1 MDAMMLMISFV
12 AFFALIAAW
21 LVLPS
26 SKAPGTMMPSRVS
39 VPRPSAARA

>member
-1 MDAMMLMISFV
+1 MDAMMLLIAFV

-26 SKAPGTMMPSRVS
+26 SKAPVAVMPTSVS
-39 VPRPSAARA
+39 APRRSAAQA